1 MTIPNWKTQPYNIV
15 QSWLFNNPQ
24 RVIEYQVRDE
34 NGNLQTDID
43 YTMGSYNGS
52 HKSYYE
58 NGKLKKEMNYF
69 YDELHGSYKTYYE
82 NGNLKE
88 ETTYVDGVKTGTSK
102 KYNEDGSLAKEIEYF
117 KDYVYKM

>member
-1 MTIPNWKTQPYNIV
+1 
-15 QSWLFNNPQ
+15 
-24 RVIEYQVRDE
+24 
-34 NGNLQTDID
+34 
-43 YTMGSYNGS
+43 
-52 HKSYYE
+52 
-58 NGKLKKEMNYF
+58 MNYF